1 MTKIKIKAKN
11 KYSSGSTN
19 NYGILYF
26 HLEHARYASGEIYY
40 FQKNKWQDDFEQMSS
55 RNLLRISL

>member
-40 FQKNKWQDDFEQMSS
+40 FQKNK
-55 RNLLRISL
+55 